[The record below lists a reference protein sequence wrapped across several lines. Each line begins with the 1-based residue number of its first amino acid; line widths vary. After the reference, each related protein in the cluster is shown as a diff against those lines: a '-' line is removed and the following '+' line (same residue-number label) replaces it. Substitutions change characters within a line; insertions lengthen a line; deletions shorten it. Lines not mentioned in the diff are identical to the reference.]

1 MARTQAAR
9 KRALDPT
16 QNPTVTPV
24 GDGPMEYLCLVYQ
37 DDRKLT
43 AMADA
48 ELDSIVDGCTGWVE
62 DLERNGQHV
71 LSAGLQSVRTAVT
84 VRSRNGRI
92 SATGGPFEETKE
104 HLGGFTIIRA
114 RDLNEAIAIASK
126 LPAALTGSIEVR
138 PLLKPDIALDDPL
151 DRKIAA
157 SIRRCV
163 GESDTS
169 IWHAVDRLSESEAP
183 TRAR

>member
-1 MARTQAAR
+1 MARVKYVS
-9 KRALDPT
+9 KRVLDPAH
-16 QNPTVTPV
+16 NPTVTPV

-37 DDRKLT
+37 EDRKLA

-48 ELDSIVDGCTGWVE
+48 ELDAIVSGCTGWVE
-62 DLERNGQHV
+62 DLERNGAHV

-84 VRSRNGRI
+84 VRSRNGKI
-92 SATGGPFEETKE
+92 SATDGPFAETKE

-126 LPAALTGSIEVR
+126 LPAALTGSVEVR
-138 PLLKPDIALDDPL
+138 PLLKPDIALTDPL

-169 IWHAVDRLSESEAP
+169 IWHAVDRLSESEAS
-183 TRAR
+183 TRPR